1 MMNFN
6 VDISNFSLATK
17 IFISIAVIIGYIIL
31 NCIIKKRKEG
41 ILKIYLK
48 LFLIVYVNFFTLMA
62 FWLFGSFKVFL
73 ILVLLL
79 FI

>member
-1 MMNFN
+1 MLNFDF
-6 VDISNFSLATK
+6 DISTFSLTTK
-17 IFISIAVIIGYIIL
+17 ILISVAVIVGYIIL
-31 NCIIKKRKEG
+31 KYIIKKRKEG

>member
-1 MMNFN
+1 MMNFDGN
-6 VDISNFSLATK
+6 ISNFSFVTK
-17 IFISIAVIIGYIIL
+17 ILISIAVIIGYIIL
-31 NCIIKKRKEG
+31 KYIIKQRKEG
-41 ILKIYLK
+41 LLKIYLK
-48 LFLIVYVNFFTLMA
+48 IFLIVYVNFFTLMA